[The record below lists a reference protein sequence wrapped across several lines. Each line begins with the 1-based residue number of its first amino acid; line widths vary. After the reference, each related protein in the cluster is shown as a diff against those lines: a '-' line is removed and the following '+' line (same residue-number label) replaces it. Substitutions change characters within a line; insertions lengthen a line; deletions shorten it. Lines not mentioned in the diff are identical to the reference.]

1 MRSSNPVLNRTF
13 QNDLETVSGRPM
25 TLEGSINKTIITI
38 GTVIVAAA
46 VSWVAGLGA
55 ALWFPAMFIGL
66 ALVMWQSF
74 TKKINPTAIVSYAA
88 VQGVFIGG
96 ISSLFESM
104 YPGIVQNAVL
114 ATLTTAGAMLFAYK
128 LGWIKVTSR
137 FKQVMTI
144 ALFGYLGFALVNLGF
159 AVFAG
164 ASVYNTGF
172 GWLVALLGVGLAALT
187 LSLDFD
193 FIEIGVQERLPEEF
207 EWRAAFG
214 LSASLVWLYVEI
226 LRLLSIFNRE

>member
-13 QNDLETVSGRPM
+13 RNDLENTSGRPM
-25 TLEGSINKTIITI
+25 TLEGSINKTTITM

-46 VSWVAGLGA
+46 LSWFTGIGA
-55 ALWFPAMFIGL
+55 ALWLPAMFIGL
-66 ALVMWQSF
+66 GIGLWQSF
-74 TKKINPTAIVSYAA
+74 TKKINPGAIVTYAA

-96 ISSLFESM
+96 ISSLLESL
-104 YPGIVQNAVL
+104 YPGVVQNAVL
-114 ATLTTAGAMLFAYK
+114 ATLTTAGGMLAAYK
-128 LGWIKVTSR
+128 FGWIRVTNR
-137 FKQVMTI
+137 FRQIMTI

-159 AVFAG
+159 AMFAG
-164 ASVYNTGF
+164 LSAYNTGF
-172 GWLVALLGVGLAALT
+172 GWAIALLGVGLAALT

-193 FIEIGVQERLPEEF
+193 FIELGVQEGLPEEF

-226 LRLLSIFNRE
+226 LRLLSIFSRD

>member
-13 QNDLETVSGRPM
+13 HNDVESTTGRPM
-25 TLEGSINKTIITI
+25 TFEGSINKTIITV

-46 VSWVAGLGA
+46 VSWVTGLGA
-55 ALWFPAMFIGL
+55 AFWFPAMLLGFGL
-66 ALVMWQSF
+66 GLWQSF
-74 TKKINPTAIVSYAA
+74 TKKVNPGAIVAYAA

-96 ISSLFESM
+96 ISSVFEAQ

-114 ATLTTAGAMLFAYK
+114 ATLTTAGAMLAAYK
-128 LGWIKVTSR
+128 FGWIKVTSR
-137 FKQVMTI
+137 FRQVMTI

-159 AVFAG
+159 SLFAG
-164 ASVYNTGF
+164 MSAYNTGF
-172 GWLVALLGVGLAALT
+172 GWLIALLGVGLAALT

-193 FIEIGVQERLPEEF
+193 YVEAGVRERLPEEF